1 MSVANE
7 KDNSKSELVRAI
19 VGRQLKPMERY
30 IYGIADVESILD
42 PQFSA
47 FRSGISIGQR
57 LDDGIVDEIENG
69 PTLEYYAL
77 YKKTNQDLSILSNR
91 IAQELSLN
99 GVKTACVEPS
109 ISTKSLDTEH
119 SSTLR
124 TRLSHKMVATRAGMG
139 WIGKTALLISKE
151 FGPRFRLVTVLTDA
165 KLYSK
170 TRPINKSRCGKCN
183 LCVEA
188 CPADAATGQL
198 WDTSLDRDVFFN
210 AQKCRD
216 QCQEFGERL
225 LGGDGRI
232 CGICVSVCPIGNN
245 SRN

>member
-1 MSVANE
+1 MAVANE
-7 KDNSKSELVRAI
+7 KDNSTTELVSAI
-19 VGRQLKPMERY
+19 VERHLIPMERY
-30 IYGIADVESILD
+30 FYGIADVEGILD

-47 FRSGISIGQR
+47 FRSGITIAQR
-57 LDDGIVDEIENG
+57 LDDGIVDDIKGG

-91 IAQELSLN
+91 IARELNLN

-109 ISTKSLDTEH
+109 ITTKSLDSEH

-139 WIGKTALLISKE
+139 WIGKTALLISRE
-151 FGPRFRLVTVLTDA
+151 FGPRFRLVTILTDA
-165 KLYSK
+165 KLTSR
-170 TRPINKSRCGKCN
+170 TPPINKSRCGKCN

-188 CPADAATGQL
+188 CPADTATGQL

-210 AQKCRD
+210 AQKCRA
-216 QCQEFGERL
+216 QCQEFGDRL
-225 LGGDGRI
+225 LGGEGRI
-232 CGICVSVCPIGNN
+232 CGICVSVCPIGIN

>member
-1 MSVANE
+1 MAAANE
-7 KDNSKSELVRAI
+7 KDNNKTELVRTI
-19 VGRQLKPMERY
+19 VERHLIPMERY
-30 IYGIADVESILD
+30 IYGIADVEGVLD

-57 LDDGIVDEIENG
+57 LDDGIVDDITSG
-69 PTLEYYAL
+69 PTLEYYEL

-91 IAQELSLN
+91 IAQELNLN
-99 GVKTACVEPS
+99 GVETACVEPS
-109 ISTKSLDTEH
+109 ITTKSLDSDH
-119 SSTLR
+119 SITLR

-165 KLYSK
+165 KLHSN
-170 TRPINKSRCGKCN
+170 THPINKSRCGKCN

-216 QCQEFGERL
+216 QCQEFGDRL
-225 LGGDGRI
+225 LGGEGRI
-232 CGICVSVCPIGNN
+232 CGICVSVCPIGIN